1 MPVNFVPDPGQ
12 WVCFAADLPDG
23 VLDRDRTYRLPPV
36 HKTPDNL
43 YVGIWDPGT
52 NGRRGFIPSGG
63 PVLPQLPSSVQD
75 GDGNAVPSM
84 TATTAPVPG
93 VEVVQHP
100 RIVLV
105 DVEGSDVL
113 HPTVLPDGRL
123 ESVRVTFALDE
134 VRDLAAADTDDLPPG
149 RHPDNGRANPI
160 RRPSRQRKE

>member
-36 HKTPDNL
+36 HRTSDNL

-52 NGRRGFIPSGG
+52 EGRRGFVVSSIDPS
-63 PVLPQLPSSVQD
+63 VVI
-75 GDGNAVPSM
+75 
-84 TATTAPVPG
+84 
-93 VEVVQHP
+93 EVTQHP
-100 RIVLV
+100 RIILV
-105 DVEGSDVL
+105 DVNGNDVL
-113 HPTVLPDGRL
+113 HPTLLPDGRL
-123 ESVRVTFALDE
+123 ESVRVTFALDQ

-160 RRPSRQRKE
+160 RRPARQRRM

>member
-1 MPVNFVPDPGQ
+1 MPIDFVPDPGQ

-23 VLDRDRTYRLPPV
+23 VLDRERAYKLEPV
-36 HKTPDNL
+36 HRTSDGL

-52 NGRRGFIPSGG
+52 GGRRGF
-63 PVLPQLPSSVQD
+63 V
-75 GDGNAVPSM
+75 M
-84 TATTAPVPG
+84 PG

-105 DVEGSDVL
+105 DRQGNDVM
-113 HPTVLPDGRL
+113 HPTILPDGRL

-134 VRDLAAADTDDLPPG
+134 VRDLQAADTDDLPPG

-160 RRPSRQRKE
+160 RRPARQRKE

>member
-1 MPVNFVPDPGQ
+1 MAINFVPDPGQ
-12 WVCFAADLPDG
+12 WVVFAADLPDG

-36 HKTPDNL
+36 HRTTDGF

-52 NGRRGFIPSGG
+52 EGRRGFIMSTIDPS
-63 PVLPQLPSSVQD
+63 VR
-75 GDGNAVPSM
+75 
-84 TATTAPVPG
+84 
-93 VEVVQHP
+93 VEVTQHP

-105 DVEGSDVL
+105 DVEGNDVM

-134 VRDLAAADTDDLPPG
+134 VRDLQAADTDDLPPG

-160 RRPSRQRKE
+160 RRPARQRRQ

>member
-1 MPVNFVPDPGQ
+1 MSIDLVPDHGM
-12 WVCFAADLPDG
+12 WLVFAADLPDG
-23 VLDRDRTYRLPPV
+23 VLDRERAYKLKPV
-36 HKTPDNL
+36 HRTTDGF

-52 NGRRGFIPSGG
+52 NGREGFI
-63 PVLPQLPSSVQD
+63 VQGAD
-75 GDGNAVPSM
+75 F
-84 TATTAPVPG
+84 TATGQVKI
-93 VEVVQHP
+93 VQHP

-105 DVEGSDVL
+105 DVEGNDVL

-160 RRPSRQRKE
+160 RRPARQRRE

>member
-1 MPVNFVPDPGQ
+1 MAIDLVPDPGE
-12 WVCFAADLPDG
+12 WLVFTADLPDG

-36 HKTPDNL
+36 HRTADGL

-52 NGRRGFIPSGG
+52 GGRRGF
-63 PVLPQLPSSVQD
+63 VL
-75 GDGNAVPSM
+75 
-84 TATTAPVPG
+84 PG

-105 DVEGSDVL
+105 DVEGNDVL
-113 HPTVLPDGRL
+113 HPMLLPDGRL

-160 RRPSRQRKE
+160 RRPARQRRE